1 MQGAGSLIDNM
12 AKTREESPTLK
23 ILLGAVVA
31 LGPGKVA
38 LLEAVERTGSITGA
52 AREMGMSYRR
62 AWKLIEAM
70 NGDFKSPLVAKNAGG
85 AGGGGARV
93 TDAGIDALKRYR
105 SMEDKAGQA
114 VRQEISDFAALLKPP
129 PKN

>member
-1 MQGAGSLIDNM
+1 LIGDM
-12 AKTREESPTLK
+12 AKTREETPTLK

-38 LLEAVERTGSITGA
+38 LLEAVDRTGSITGA

-62 AWKLIEAM
+62 AWKLIAAM
-70 NGDFKSPLVAKNAGG
+70 NGDFKSPLVEKNAGG

-93 TDAGIDALKRYR
+93 TEAGFDALKRYR
-105 SMEDKAGQA
+105 TMEDKAGQA
-114 VRQEISDFAALLKPP
+114 VREEISDFTALLNPP
-129 PKN
+129 SRN

>member
-1 MQGAGSLIDNM
+1 M
-12 AKTREESPTLK
+12 AKTREESPILK

-38 LLEAVERTGSITGA
+38 LLEAVDRTGSITGA

-62 AWKLIEAM
+62 AWKLVDAM
-70 NGDFKSPLVAKNAGG
+70 NGDFKSPLVIKNAGG

-93 TDAGIDALKRYR
+93 TDAGFGALNRYR

-114 VRQEISDFAALLKPP
+114 VRQEVSDFAALLKPP
-129 PKN
+129 HKD

>member
-1 MQGAGSLIDNM
+1 MT
-12 AKTREESPTLK
+12 KTREETPTLK
-23 ILLGAVVA
+23 ILLGAALA

-38 LLEAVERTGSITGA
+38 LLEVVDRTGSITGA

-62 AWKLIEAM
+62 AWKLIDAM
-70 NGDFKSPLVAKNAGG
+70 NGDFKSPLVTKNAGG

-93 TDAGIDALKRYR
+93 TDAGFDALKRYR

-114 VRQEISDFAALLKPP
+114 VRQEILDFAALLNPP
-129 PKN
+129 PKG

>member
-1 MQGAGSLIDNM
+1 M
-12 AKTREESPTLK
+12 AKTREETPTLK

-93 TDAGIDALKRYR
+93 TDAGFDALKRYR

-114 VRQEISDFAALLKPP
+114 VRQEISDFAALLNPP

>member
-1 MQGAGSLIDNM
+1 LIGDM
-12 AKTREESPTLK
+12 AKIREETPTLR
-23 ILLGAVVA
+23 ILLGAAVA

-38 LLEAVERTGSITGA
+38 LLEAVDRTGSITGA

-70 NGDFKSPLVAKNAGG
+70 NGDFISPLVVTNAGG
-85 AGGGGARV
+85 SGGGGAQV
-93 TDAGIDALKRYR
+93 TEAGFDALTRYR

-114 VRQEISDFAALLKPP
+114 VRQEILDFAALLNPQ